1 MRKPLKIGEKEFKYK
16 KDAIAHYRCIL
27 NSYNSGETLNDSD
40 YDDILDLLYY
50 KYLNDIT
57 NKENLET
64 DLYKNMEWL
73 KANIDAVIVAK
84 AQFNVKCFKLLYN
97 DGNSGF
103 ISFIGIINQKKH
115 THEELFYIACKNSIK
130 DDIYSVKK
138 KYFVENSVKGQVKC
152 QETGILS
159 EWTEL
164 VLDHPTTKYFFSNC
178 G

>member
-1 MRKPLKIGEKEFKYK
+1 MRKPLKIGEKEFKFK

-50 KYLNDIT
+50 EYLNDIT

-73 KANIDAVIVAK
+73 KANIDTVIVAK

-97 DGNSGF
+97 DGNSKY
-103 ISFIGIINQKKH
+103 ISFHKIINQKKY
-115 THEELFYIACKNSIK
+115 TPE
-130 DDIYSVKK
+130 
-138 KYFVENSVKGQVKC
+138 
-152 QETGILS
+152 
-159 EWTEL
+159 
-164 VLDHPTTKYFFSNC
+164 
-178 G
+178 